1 MLVLQVLTRIDSS
14 LLFAALPLTDK
25 ALTPNRALQ
34 GAIQAIMARRG

>member
-1 MLVLQVLTRIDSS
+1 MLTRADSS
-14 LLFAALPLTDK
+14 CVLFATALPLTDK